1 MKRSVFIIIGV
12 VLVIVLMSVWVYV
25 LFFSNPSSVEEEQF
39 GDLNFGDT
47 TDVDYQEPV
56 VVSESEPEP
65 VVDIQTN
72 QRLRQLTTRPV
83 AGFTEMPVS
92 TSTPRKV
99 LYMEG
104 GTGHIYS
111 IDLTTGA
118 ENRISA
124 TTIAG
129 AQTAEF
135 SEDGRYVMIQS
146 GFGPQKE
153 FVVGEINLGSST
165 LSNTKLAEPITSF
178 SSTKDNRFLYS
189 IQTAAST
196 IGKVFNPT
204 EFTNET
210 LFTLPFREASIEWG
224 DDLSDSHYAYPKTTR
239 HLESFLFRVKNG
251 VVTRMPVD
259 GYGMSALGNDNYI
272 LYSKQVNNE
281 YQSYYLDT
289 NSGQETIA
297 PLTQIPE
304 KCVMS
309 EEEFPITICANT
321 EYESTSLLPDS
332 WYKGEVSTADSLWE
346 ISPDGMSARFLIS
359 PELTSGR
366 LLNITQLQITDDKSH
381 VYFTNQSD
389 QTLWVYERIT
399 TDVN

>member
-1 MKRSVFIIIGV
+1 MKRSVFIIIGI
-12 VLVIVLMSVWVYV
+12 VLVIVLLSVWVYV
-25 LFFSNPSSVEEEQF
+25 LFFSTPSSNNVDEQF
-39 GDLNFGDT
+39 GDLDFQDT
-47 TDVDYQEPV
+47 TDVDYQEPAV
-56 VVSESEPEP
+56 EPEPEP
-65 VVDIQTN
+65 VVDVQTN

-83 AGFTEMPVS
+83 AGFTELPVS
-92 TSTPRKV
+92 IDTPRKV
-99 LYMEG
+99 IYMEV

-111 IDLTTGA
+111 INLITGA
-118 ENRISA
+118 EERISA
-124 TTIAG
+124 TTIAR
-129 AQTAEF
+129 AQAAEF
-135 SEDGRYVMIQS
+135 SENGQYVMIRS
-146 GFGPQKE
+146 GFGTQKE
-153 FVVGEINLGSST
+153 FLLGEINFDSNT

-178 SSTKDNRFLYS
+178 SSTDDDRFLYS
-189 IQTAAST
+189 IQTDTNT
-196 IGKVFNPT
+196 IGKVFNPF

-224 DDLSDSHYAYPKTTR
+224 SDVTDSHYVYPKTTR
-239 HLESFLFRVKNG
+239 QLESFLFRVKNG
-251 VVTRMPVD
+251 VVERMPVD
-259 GYGMSALGNDNYI
+259 GYGMSALGNDNYVF
-272 LYSKQVNNE
+272 YSKQVDNE

-289 NSGQETIA
+289 NSGQETSV

-321 EYESTSLLPDS
+321 EYASTSLLPDS

-381 VYFTNQSD
+381 VYFTNQTD
-389 QTLWVYERIT
+389 QTLWVYERIPAG
-399 TDVN
+399 VN